1 MLRRMSLTV
10 IIALYFSIIPA
21 GAAIRAT
28 PVASEDAKTRLNK
41 QEIIDLML
49 KIRKMPAAQ
58 QNSKMSQIAKSQSDG
73 KTPRSDFEF
82 CMGLAYLGN
91 YKAQACAAKAYE
103 RGLGIVEDL
112 IDAYVW
118 YVLALENTID
128 DAATRK
134 RLEEEKERIILKLRS
149 SYPSPSD
156 DELENQVQ
164 AEKDR
169 IADYRKELTKTEK

>member
-1 MLRRMSLTV
+1 MFLTA
-10 IIALYFSIIPA
+10 IIALSFSPIPA
-21 GAAIRAT
+21 RAALRAT
-28 PVASEDAKTRLNK
+28 PAASEDTKTRLDK
-41 QEIIDLML
+41 QEIMDLML
-49 KIRKMPAAQ
+49 KIRQMPAAQ
-58 QNSKMSQIAKSQSDG
+58 QDSKMSQIAKSQSDG
-73 KTPRSDFEF
+73 KTPRSNFEF

-103 RGLGIVEDL
+103 RGLGIVEDFT
-112 IDAYVW
+112 DAYVW

-156 DELENQVQ
+156 DELEDQVR

-169 IADYRKELTKTEK
+169 IADYRKEVAKTKK